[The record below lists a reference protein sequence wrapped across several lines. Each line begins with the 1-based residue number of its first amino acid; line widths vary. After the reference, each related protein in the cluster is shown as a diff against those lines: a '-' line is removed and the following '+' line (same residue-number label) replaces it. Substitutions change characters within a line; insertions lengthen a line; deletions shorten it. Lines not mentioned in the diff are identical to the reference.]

1 MNEIVE
7 HVDAR
12 SDPVKA
18 GDETRRQGKER
29 EREQN
34 EKQIAHDIHR
44 YFRIPVESRRS
55 IPLGFD
61 QCMKQID
68 KERERQ
74 RAGDPQHGFP
84 LFSVCAAT
92 PRDRRRIGPCGV
104 SAGPC
109 DAPMLSWRMGCDSVE
124 IRVSKRCSISLR
136 GIKKL

>member
-18 GDETRRQGKER
+18 GDETGRQGKER

-55 IPLGFD
+55 IPLGLD
-61 QCMKQID
+61 QRMKQID

-84 LFSVCAAT
+84 LFSYAR
-92 PRDRRRIGPCGV
+92 PRRAIVGV
-104 SAGPC
+104 SGLAVSAQARVTPPC
-109 DAPMLSWRMGCDSVE
+109 SSGEWDATV
-124 IRVSKRCSISLR
+124 
-136 GIKKL
+136 

>member
-18 GDETRRQGKER
+18 SDETGRQGKER

-44 YFRIPVESRRS
+44 YFRIPVESCRS

-84 LFSVCAAT
+84 LFLVCAEA
-92 PRDRRRIGPCGV
+92 PRVRRRTRPCRVG
-104 SAGPC
+104 AGPL
-109 DAPMLSWRMGCDSVE
+109 DAPMLIWRMGCDSVE

>member
-18 GDETRRQGKER
+18 GDETGRQGKER
-29 EREQN
+29 EREQD

-55 IPLGFD
+55 IPLGLD
-61 QCMKQID
+61 QRMKQID
-68 KERERQ
+68 KECERQ

-84 LFSVCAAT
+84 LFSCA
-92 PRDRRRIGPCGV
+92 RRRRAIFGASGLAV
-104 SAGPC
+104 SAQARVTPPC
-109 DAPMLSWRMGCDSVE
+109 LVGEWDATV
-124 IRVSKRCSISLR
+124 
-136 GIKKL
+136 

>member
-1 MNEIVE
+1 MSTLAQI
-7 HVDAR
+7 R
-12 SDPVKA
+12 SRPVMKPAVKA
-18 GDETRRQGKER
+18 KNASVNRMKSRSLMTST
-29 EREQN
+29 
-34 EKQIAHDIHR
+34 DI
-44 YFRIPVESRRS
+44 FRIPVESRRS

-61 QCMKQID
+61 QGMKQID

-92 PRDRRRIGPCGV
+92 PRDRRRIVPCRFG
-104 SAGPC
+104 AGPC
-109 DAPMLSWRMGCDSVE
+109 DAPMLSWRMGCDSLE

>member
-18 GDETRRQGKER
+18 GDETRRQDKER

-61 QCMKQID
+61 QSMKQID

-84 LFSVCAAT
+84 LFSYARQRCA
-92 PRDRRRIGPCGV
+92 IVGV
-104 SAGPC
+104 SGLAMSAQATVTPPC
-109 DAPMLSWRMGCDSVE
+109 SSGEWDATV
-124 IRVSKRCSISLR
+124 
-136 GIKKL
+136 

>member
-55 IPLGFD
+55 IPLGLD
-61 QCMKQID
+61 QRMKQID

-84 LFSVCAAT
+84 LFHMRGNAAIVGISGLAVLAQALMT
-92 PRDRRRIGPCGV
+92 PPCSSGEW
-104 SAGPC
+104 
-109 DAPMLSWRMGCDSVE
+109 DATV
-124 IRVSKRCSISLR
+124 
-136 GIKKL
+136 

>member
-18 GDETRRQGKER
+18 GDETGRQGKER

-84 LFSVCAAT
+84 LFRMRGDAA
-92 PRDRRRIGPCGV
+92 RSSAWRALPCWLV
-104 SAGPC
+104 P
-109 DAPMLSWRMGCDSVE
+109 V
-124 IRVSKRCSISLR
+124 
-136 GIKKL
+136 

>member
-18 GDETRRQGKER
+18 GGETRRQGKER

-44 YFRIPVESRRS
+44 YFRIPVESCRS
-55 IPLGFD
+55 IPLGLD

-84 LFSVCAAT
+84 LYFICAAT
-92 PRDRRRIGPCGV
+92 PRDRRRNGPCHAG
-104 SAGPC
+104 AGPC
-109 DAPMLSWRMGCDSVE
+109 DAPMLIWQMGCDSVE
-124 IRVSKRCSISLR
+124 IRVSKRCSISLQ